1 MSGEA
6 EDHVRD
12 AGYDDLLD
20 AISEGQPYYLECPE
34 GHGSFP
40 PRQVCP
46 YCGAAELEE
55 TALPETGQ
63 IEAHTVVHVPT
74 PRFMDDAPYVTAV
87 ANFGPVRLTGQVT
100 GLAPDEV
107 ENGQEVVVDVGR
119 TQTGGER
126 LLVFEP
132 A

>member
-12 AGYDDLLD
+12 GGYDDLLD
-20 AISEGQPYYLECPE
+20 AIAEGQPYYLECPE

-46 YCGAAELEE
+46 YCGAAELAE
-55 TALPETGQ
+55 TPLPETGQ

-74 PRFMDDAPYVTAV
+74 PRFVDDAPYVTAV

-100 GLAPDEV
+100 GLSPDEV
-107 ENGQEVVVDVGR
+107 ENGQEIVVDVGR